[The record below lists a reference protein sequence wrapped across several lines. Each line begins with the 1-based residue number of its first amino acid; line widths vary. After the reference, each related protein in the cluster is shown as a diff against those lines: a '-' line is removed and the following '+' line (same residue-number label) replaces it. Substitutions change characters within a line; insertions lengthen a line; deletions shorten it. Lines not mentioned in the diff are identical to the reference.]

1 MTEDANGQPDGTR
14 GQSDDVRS
22 QPDHTDKTTSRGDP
36 GIGVRDPASDREAY
50 EPGIAARGGSQ
61 RDQRQRVR
69 TDSRRHDPLGEP
81 ERPVL
86 ESVVE
91 YDNTWYTGG
100 YDLVEQPDGST
111 KRYYWAELPTAVVI
125 IARDDDELVFV
136 DQYRPTIRGTQMEL
150 PAGIVES
157 GESFTA
163 AGAREL
169 REETGFAA
177 GTVTLLED
185 FWVCTGLL
193 RHRRGIV
200 FATDLTPTE
209 RELGDSEFLT
219 PRTVPVEDAIETVRG
234 NPTNDA
240 TLEGVLLADHE
251 GLL

>member
-1 MTEDANGQPDGTR
+1 MSDENPASEIRSDAG
-14 GQSDDVRS
+14 
-22 QPDHTDKTTSRGDP
+22 P
-36 GIGVRDPASDREAY
+36 GIGVRKPTEDSDSHD
-50 EPGIAARGGSQ
+50 PGIAARGVTE

-91 YDNTWYTGG
+91 YENSWYTGG
-100 YDLVEQPDGST
+100 YDLIEQPDGST

-125 IARDDDELVFV
+125 VARDDDRLVVV

-150 PAGIVES
+150 PAGIVEE

-169 REETGFAA
+169 REETGYSA
-177 GTVTLLED
+177 GDVRLLED

-200 FATDLTPTE
+200 FAEDLTATE
-209 RELGDSEFLT
+209 PDLGESEFLT
-219 PRTVPVEDAIETVRG
+219 SRTIPADEAVELVRH

-240 TLEGVLLADHE
+240 TLEGVLLADRE